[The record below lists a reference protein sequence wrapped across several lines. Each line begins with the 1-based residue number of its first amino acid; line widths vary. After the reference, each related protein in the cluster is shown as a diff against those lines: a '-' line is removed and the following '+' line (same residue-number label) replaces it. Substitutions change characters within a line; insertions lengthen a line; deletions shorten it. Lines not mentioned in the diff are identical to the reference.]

1 MKTRPSQRLREKEQK
16 GQQRKQNRVTNIE
29 ICVSTAD
36 EEDMD
41 MARWQTPN
49 RHRLINAWKM
59 QQLPELDN
67 SRHFQPASQ
76 PSSKRQRKEY
86 REERRGG
93 ESGATRDALLVNKS
107 FERIFTHNLSSLRRP
122 DLASDWDCFA
132 GRGCCR
138 TAAQEICQCS
148 ARCGKCEQKTGN
160 LFACSAHP
168 LWHTQRKCQA
178 AAGQWARAMA
188 NVQMYN
194 GRAD

>member
-1 MKTRPSQRLREKEQK
+1 MFVDKTQANVGGGQGLLRHIIKIKSHKIKTFNAATRRHESKDDNKMKTRPSQRLREKEQK

-76 PSSKRQRKEY
+76 AAKGNAKSIEKRGEWG
-86 REERRGG
+86 ER
-93 ESGATRDALLVNKS
+93 
-107 FERIFTHNLSSLRRP
+107 
-122 DLASDWDCFA
+122 SDP
-132 GRGCCR
+132 
-138 TAAQEICQCS
+138 
-148 ARCGKCEQKTGN
+148 RCAVGKQII
-160 LFACSAHP
+160 
-168 LWHTQRKCQA
+168 
-178 AAGQWARAMA
+178 
-188 NVQMYN
+188 
-194 GRAD
+194 

>member
-1 MKTRPSQRLREKEQK
+1 MGGGQGLLRHIIKIKSHKIKTFNAATRRHESKEDNKMKTRPSQRLREKEAKEK

-86 REERRGG
+86 RAERR
-93 ESGATRDALLVNKS
+93 V
-107 FERIFTHNLSSLRRP
+107 
-122 DLASDWDCFA
+122 
-132 GRGCCR
+132 
-138 TAAQEICQCS
+138 
-148 ARCGKCEQKTGN
+148 
-160 LFACSAHP
+160 
-168 LWHTQRKCQA
+168 
-178 AAGQWARAMA
+178 
-188 NVQMYN
+188 
-194 GRAD
+194 GRAERPAMRCW

>member
-1 MKTRPSQRLREKEQK
+1 MRGKCNSCQSW
-16 GQQRKQNRVTNIE
+16 I
-29 ICVSTAD
+29 TAG
-36 EEDMD
+36 
-41 MARWQTPN
+41 TF
-49 RHRLINAWKM
+49 
-59 QQLPELDN
+59 
-67 SRHFQPASQ
+67 SQPAKQQKATERGEMS
-76 PSSKRQRKEY
+76 RK
-86 REERRGG
+86 RRGG

-107 FERIFTHNLSSLRRP
+107 FERIFTHNLSSLRWP

-148 ARCGKCEQKTGN
+148 ARSGKCEQKTGN

-178 AAGQWARAMA
+178 AAGQWARPIA

>member
-1 MKTRPSQRLREKEQK
+1 MGGGQGLLRHIIKIKSHKIKTFNAATRRHESKDDNEMKTRPSQRLREKEQK

-76 PSSKRQRKEY
+76 
-86 REERRGG
+86 
-93 ESGATRDALLVNKS
+93 
-107 FERIFTHNLSSLRRP
+107 
-122 DLASDWDCFA
+122 
-132 GRGCCR
+132 
-138 TAAQEICQCS
+138 
-148 ARCGKCEQKTGN
+148 
-160 LFACSAHP
+160 
-168 LWHTQRKCQA
+168 QA
-178 AAGQWARAMA
+178 AKGNAKSIEQRGEWGERSDPRCAVGKQII
-188 NVQMYN
+188 
-194 GRAD
+194 